1 MGYNPQK
8 IHVSVENREKK
19 KQIIEKVNIRLW
31 FVWLCFVN
39 CHSNLDIHSSH
50 FMLPPKLTMASSSST
65 HFLCNCISS
74 LKSPTPLNFKS
85 PTTTLTIT
93 PPPLR
98 LRLSLR
104 ASPPHNNNPIITDDD
119 SVDTLPPKPKPPSL
133 LPNFRN
139 GWFKFDELGMDM
151 LSIALPAAVAL
162 AADPIASLID
172 TAFVGHIGAVELA
185 AVGVS
190 ASVFNLV
197 SKVFNVPLLNIT
209 TSFVA
214 EEQALIGKEEDSGG
228 TDENGIF
235 QRKKL
240 LSSVSTSLALAAALG
255 IAETVALSLG
265 SGSLMTIMGIAAD
278 SPIRGPA
285 ELFLTLRAFGALPIV
300 IALAA
305 QGTFRGFKDT
315 KTPLYAVG
323 AGNFLNVIL
332 DPILIFLCGLGISGA
347 AIATVISEYL
357 IAFILL
363 WNLNGKV
370 LLIPFDFDGTKFFSY
385 LKSGGL
391 LIARTLAVFITMTLT
406 TSLAANQGPIPM
418 AGHEICM
425 QVWLSISLLTDA
437 LALAGQA
444 LLASSYSLGNYEQAR
459 LVIYR
464 VIQIGLGAG
473 ITLSM
478 ILFFGF
484 GAFSTLF
491 SSDSEV
497 LDVTRS
503 GLWFVAGSQPVNAL
517 AFVIDGIYYGVSDFE
532 YAAYS
537 MVLVGLI
544 SSIFMLVTAPVVGL
558 PGIWAGL
565 FLFMALRVLA
575 GVWRLSSKS
584 GPWDVIWYKDGAE
597 D

>member
-1 MGYNPQK
+1 MVCLALLY
-8 IHVSVENREKK
+8 
-19 KQIIEKVNIRLW
+19 KQN
-31 FVWLCFVN
+31 
-39 CHSNLDIHSSH
+39 SH
-50 FMLPPKLTMASSSST
+50 TMLPPKLRMASSSSSSAC
-65 HFLCNCISS
+65 FLCNFHHIPS
-74 LKSPTPLNFKS
+74 LKSPTLKS
-85 PTTTLTIT
+85 PSTLTT
-93 PPPLR
+93 NFLPHCSAPLR
-98 LRLSLR
+98 LR
-104 ASPPHNNNPIITDDD
+104 ASPSNKNPITTTTDDD
-119 SVDTLPPKPKPPSL
+119 DDDDYLDQTPPPKPPSL

-214 EEQALIGKEEDSGG
+214 EEQALIGKEEESEQAE
-228 TDENGIF
+228 ENG
-235 QRKKL
+235 
-240 LSSVSTSLALAAALG
+240 LG

-265 SGSLMTIMGIAAD
+265 SGPLMTILGIAAD
-278 SPIRGPA
+278 SPIREPA
-285 ELFLTLRAFGALPIV
+285 EHFLTLRAFGALPIV

-323 AGNFLNVIL
+323 AGNFLVVIL

-363 WNLNGKV
+363 WNLSGKV
-370 LLIPFDFDGTKFFSY
+370 LLIPFDFDGAKFFSY

-418 AGHEICM
+418 AGHQICM
-425 QVWLSISLLTDA
+425 EVWLSISLLTDA
-437 LALAGQA
+437 LALAGQS

-459 LVIYR
+459 LIIYR

-473 ITLSM
+473 VALSM

-484 GAFSTLF
+484 GPFSSLFST
-491 SSDSEV
+491 DSEV
-497 LDVTRS
+497 LDVAQS
-503 GLWFVAGSQPVNAL
+503 GIWFVAGSQPVNAL
-517 AFVIDGIYYGVSDFE
+517 AFVIDGLYYGVSDFE

-544 SSIFMLVTAPVVGL
+544 SSVFMLVAAPVVGL
-558 PGIWAGL
+558 PGVWAGL

-584 GPWDVIWYKDGAE
+584 GPWDMIWYKDRAE

>member
-1 MGYNPQK
+1 
-8 IHVSVENREKK
+8 
-19 KQIIEKVNIRLW
+19 
-31 FVWLCFVN
+31 
-39 CHSNLDIHSSH
+39 
-50 FMLPPKLTMASSSST
+50 MLPPKLKMASSSPN
-65 HFLCNCISS
+65 FLCNCIPSFESS
-74 LKSPTPLNFKS
+74 APLKSP
-85 PTTTLTIT
+85 TTLTIT

-98 LRLSLR
+98 LRVALR
-104 ASPPHNNNPIITDDD
+104 ASPHNNNPIITDDD
-119 SVDTLPPKPKPPSL
+119 SLDTLPPKPKPKPPSL
-133 LPNFRN
+133 LPQFRN
-139 GWFKFDELGMDM
+139 DWFKFDELGMEM

-214 EEQALIGKEEDSGG
+214 EEQALLIGKEEDSGG
-228 TDENGIF
+228 SGSEENGVF

-240 LSSVSTSLALAAALG
+240 LSSVSTSLVLAAALG
-255 IAETVALSLG
+255 IAETIALSLG
-265 SGSLMTIMGIAAD
+265 SGTLMTIMGIAAD
-278 SPIRGPA
+278 SPMRGPA

-391 LIARTLAVFITMTLT
+391 LIARTLAVFITITLT

-437 LALAGQA
+437 LALAGQT
-444 LLASSYSLGNYEQAR
+444 LLASSYSLGHYVQAR
-459 LVIYR
+459 LVICR

-473 ITLSM
+473 ITLSL

-503 GLWFVAGSQPVNAL
+503 GIWFVAGSQPVNAL

-544 SSIFMLVTAPVVGL
+544 SSIFMLVAAPVVGL
-558 PGIWAGL
+558 PGIWTGL